1 MAPYVWYRVMVLVN
15 TTSLPHDGPE
25 YALIIDAIISIA
37 MSVYLAICSIA
48 FFRLREESVKL
59 FLVAVILK
67 IIYFLY
73 RATFT
78 DWYEWSS
85 SIGVYRGLPSIII
98 VIGIY
103 WYSVSLA
110 KKGIIQSKHAVQAR
124 QPSSSAAP

>member
-1 MAPYVWYRVMVLVN
+1 MNSGQV
-15 TTSLPHDGPE
+15 SLERKRPIGNYYCGHFNNSS
-25 YALIIDAIISIA
+25 AII
-37 MSVYLAICSIA
+37 AI
-48 FFRLREESVKL
+48 FREESVKL

-67 IIYFLY
+67 IIHFLY

-85 SIGVYRGLPSIII
+85 SIGVYKGLPGIII

-110 KKGIIQSKHAVQAR
+110 KKGIIKSKHAIKAR
-124 QPSSSAAP
+124 